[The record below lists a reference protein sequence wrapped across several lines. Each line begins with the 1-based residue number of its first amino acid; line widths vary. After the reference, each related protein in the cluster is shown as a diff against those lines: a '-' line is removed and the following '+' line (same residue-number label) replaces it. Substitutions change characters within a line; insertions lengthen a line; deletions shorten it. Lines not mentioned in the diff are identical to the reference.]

1 MKSAFLISDFSCGGT
16 SSEVFLE
23 PINESPVWQKQLRD
37 GIWLAFAEFAIVA
50 AIFIAD
56 IYHHIYISKTP
67 YLFLL
72 GWASL
77 RLRGLRWKDVG
88 FARPRSWANALVI
101 GVAAGLAIEAFELFV
116 SQPLLV
122 RWIGKMPDLSDFSGL
137 VGNWK
142 QTLFFIVLLWV
153 LAALGE
159 EIVYRGYL
167 MNRVAGLFRDSRMA
181 WIVSLIVISIVFGC
195 QHLDQGA
202 TGMIE
207 NIWDGLL
214 LGALYLACGRNLAAP
229 VIAHAMTDTIDLVLI
244 YLGKYPRMK

>member
-1 MKSAFLISDFSCGGT
+1 MDESAA
-16 SSEVFLE
+16 
-23 PINESPVWQKQLRD
+23 WQKPLREN
-37 GIWLAFAEFAIVA
+37 IWLALAEFAIVA
-50 AIFIAD
+50 AVFVAD
-56 IYHHIYISKTP
+56 IYRHIYLSKVP
-67 YLFLL
+67 YFFLL

-88 FARPRSWANALVI
+88 FARPRSWANALLI
-101 GVAAGLAIEAFELFV
+101 GVMAGVAIEVFELFV
-116 SQPLLV
+116 SQPLLA
-122 RWIGKMPDLSDFSGL
+122 RWIAKMPDLSGFAGL

-153 LAALGE
+153 LAGLGE

-167 MNRVAGLFRDSRMA
+167 MNRVAGLFRSTRAA
-181 WIVSLIVISIVFGC
+181 WILSLFAISIVFGC
-195 QHLDQGA
+195 SHLDQGA

-229 VIAHAMTDTIDLVLI
+229 IVAHALTDTIDLVLI
-244 YLGKYPRMK
+244 YLGKYPGMK

>member
-1 MKSAFLISDFSCGGT
+1 MDLKAISNQGR
-16 SSEVFLE
+16 
-23 PINESPVWQKQLRD
+23 LRD
-37 GIWLAFAEFAIVA
+37 SVWLALFEFAIVA
-50 AIFIAD
+50 LIFEAD
-56 IYHHIYISKTP
+56 LHHHIYLSKTP

-88 FARPRSWANALVI
+88 FAQPRSWAHAFVI
-101 GVAAGLAIEAFELFV
+101 GIAAGLAIELFELFV
-116 SQPLLV
+116 SQPLLA

-142 QTLFFIVLLWV
+142 LTLFFIVLLWV

-167 MNRVAGLFRDSRMA
+167 MNRLAGLFRNSKAA
-181 WIVSLIVISIVFGC
+181 WIASLFVISIVFGC
-195 QHLDQGA
+195 GHIDQGA

-229 VIAHAMTDTIDLVLI
+229 VIAHAMTDTVDFILI
-244 YLGKYPRMK
+244 YLGKYPGMR